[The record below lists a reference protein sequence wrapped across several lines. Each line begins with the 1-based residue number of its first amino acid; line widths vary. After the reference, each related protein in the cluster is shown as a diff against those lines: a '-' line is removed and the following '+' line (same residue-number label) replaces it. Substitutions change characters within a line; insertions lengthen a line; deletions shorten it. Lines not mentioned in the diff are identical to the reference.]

1 MLRRLLILVLLFISS
16 YCAAEEVDDLYS
28 ALVPI
33 TDQGSSAREQG
44 VLDALQNVLIKLTG
58 NSETFQS
65 TRLAPFISDA
75 NGYVDALSFEDLPLS
90 LSATETQPDSKNFGL
105 RVKFSRSAIDLLI
118 RQAQLPVLPSNRPT
132 FLVWIVRDDPIVGRG
147 FIREDLVLD
156 RSANFMDADFLA
168 RFDRAMQ
175 SRGIPYILPT
185 FDLED
190 QLALPVEHAWNLKAD
205 ALVSASLRYQ
215 VDGWIA
221 LRFYRTS
228 TGEVRGSWLYQAGG
242 RRQLND
248 FRSEGDE
255 RFLATTVDN
264 LLDRLTRSYS
274 YIPRSDTNELLLEI
288 YNVDSYNSY
297 QSVLKQLKKLEV
309 IDSVDL
315 FSVRGNQIIL
325 SVGAEGGQE
334 LLSNALVR
342 SGRFRDRNIDIA
354 IENQQLTFDWI
365 K

>member
-1 MLRRLLILVLLFISS
+1 MLRRLLVLVLFFISP
-16 YCAAEEVDDLYS
+16 YCAAEEVNDLYS

-44 VLDALQNVLIKLTG
+44 VLDALQSVLIKLTG
-58 NSETFQS
+58 NSQTFQS
-65 TRLAPFISDA
+65 ARLAPFISDA
-75 NGYVDALSFEDLPLS
+75 NGYVDALSYEDLPLS
-90 LSATETQPDSKNFGL
+90 LSPKDNPLDSLSFGL

-132 FLVWIVRDDPIVGRG
+132 FLVWIVRDDPVVGRG
-147 FIREDLVLD
+147 FIGEDLV
-156 RSANFMDADFLA
+156 SENATNSVDAAFLA

-190 QLALPVEHAWNLKAD
+190 QLALPVEQAWNLVAD
-205 ALVSASLRYQ
+205 DLVSASQRYQ

-242 RRQLND
+242 RRRLND
-248 FRSEGDE
+248 FRSEGDDM
-255 RFLATTVDN
+255 FLATTVDN
-264 LLDRLTRSYS
+264 IVDRLTRSFS
-274 YIPRSDTNELLLEI
+274 YIPRADTNELLLEI
-288 YNVDSYNSY
+288 YNIDSYSTY

-315 FSVRGNQIIL
+315 FSARGNQITM
-325 SVGAEGGQE
+325 SVGAEGGLE

-342 SGRFRDRNIDIA
+342 SGRFSDRNVGIET
-354 IENQQLTFDWI
+354 ENQQLTFDWI

>member
-1 MLRRLLILVLLFISS
+1 MLRHLLILVLFFVSP
-16 YCAAEEVDDLYS
+16 YCAAEEVNDLYS
-28 ALVPI
+28 AIVPI
-33 TDQGSSAREQG
+33 ADQDSSAREQG

-58 NSETFQS
+58 NSQTFQS
-65 TRLAPFISDA
+65 TRLAPYLSDA
-75 NGYVDALSFEDLPLS
+75 NGYVDALSFEDLPLNIS
-90 LSATETQPDSKNFGL
+90 EKDAQSDKPSFGL

-118 RQAQLPVLPSNRPT
+118 RQAQLPILPSNRPK
-132 FLVWIVRDDPIVGRG
+132 FLVWIIRDDPTVGRG
-147 FIREDLVLD
+147 FIGEEM
-156 RSANFMDADFLA
+156 SAKSTRDSGDTDFLM
-168 RFDRAMQ
+168 RFDRAMG

-190 QLALPVEHAWNLKAD
+190 QLALPIEQAWNLKAD
-205 ALVSASLRYQ
+205 ALALASQRYQ
-215 VDGWIA
+215 TDGWIA

-228 TGEVRGSWLYQAGG
+228 TGEIRGSWLSQAGG

-248 FRSEGDE
+248 FRSEGGE
-255 RFLATTVDN
+255 HFLAMTVDN
-264 LLDRLTRSYS
+264 LLDRMTRSFS

-288 YNVDSYNSY
+288 YNINSYSAY

-315 FSVRGNQIIL
+315 FSARGNQIIM
-325 SVGAEGGQE
+325 SVEAEGGQE

-342 SGRFRDRNIDIA
+342 SGRFRDRNADIET
-354 IENQQLTFDWI
+354 ENQQLTFDWI

>member
-1 MLRRLLILVLLFISS
+1 MLRRLLVLVLFFISP
-16 YCAAEEVDDLYS
+16 YCAAEEVNDLYS

-58 NSETFQS
+58 NSQTFQS
-65 TRLAPFISDA
+65 ARLAPFISDA

-90 LSATETQPDSKNFGL
+90 LSPKDNPLDSLSFGL

-132 FLVWIVRDDPIVGRG
+132 FLVWIVRDDPVVGRG
-147 FIREDLVLD
+147 FIGEDLV
-156 RSANFMDADFLA
+156 SENATNSVDAAFLA

-190 QLALPVEHAWNLKAD
+190 QLALPVEQAWNLVAD
-205 ALVSASLRYQ
+205 DLVSASQRYQ

-248 FRSEGDE
+248 FRSEGDDM
-255 RFLATTVDN
+255 FLATTVDN
-264 LLDRLTRSYS
+264 IVDRLTRSFS
-274 YIPRSDTNELLLEI
+274 YIPRADTNELLLEI
-288 YNVDSYNSY
+288 YNIDSYSTY

-315 FSVRGNQIIL
+315 FSARGNQITM
-325 SVGAEGGQE
+325 SVGAEGGLE

-342 SGRFRDRNIDIA
+342 SGRFSDRNVGIET
-354 IENQQLTFDWI
+354 ENQQLTFDWI

>member
-1 MLRRLLILVLLFISS
+1 MLRRLLVLVLFFISP
-16 YCAAEEVDDLYS
+16 YCAAEEVNDLYS

-58 NSETFQS
+58 NSQTFQS
-65 TRLAPFISDA
+65 ARLAPFISDA

-90 LSATETQPDSKNFGL
+90 LSPKDNPLDSLSFGL

-132 FLVWIVRDDPIVGRG
+132 FLVWIVRDDPVVGRG
-147 FIREDLVLD
+147 FIGEDLV
-156 RSANFMDADFLA
+156 SENATNSVDAAFLA

-190 QLALPVEHAWNLKAD
+190 QLALPVEQAWNLVAD
-205 ALVSASLRYQ
+205 DLVSASQRYQ

-242 RRQLND
+242 RRRLND
-248 FRSEGDE
+248 FRSEGDDM
-255 RFLATTVDN
+255 FLATTVDN
-264 LLDRLTRSYS
+264 IVDRLTRSFS
-274 YIPRSDTNELLLEI
+274 YIPRADTNELLLEI
-288 YNVDSYNSY
+288 YNIDSYSTY

-309 IDSVDL
+309 VDSVDL
-315 FSVRGNQIIL
+315 FSARGNKITML
-325 SVGAEGGQE
+325 VGAEGGPE

-342 SGRFRDRNIDIA
+342 SGRFGDRNVGIEM
-354 IENQQLTFDWI
+354 ENQQLTFDWI
-365 K
+365 R

>member
-1 MLRRLLILVLLFISS
+1 MLRRLLILVLFFVSP
-16 YCAAEEVDDLYS
+16 YCAAEEVNDLYS
-28 ALVPI
+28 AMVPI
-33 TDQGSSAREQG
+33 ADQSSSAREQG

-58 NSETFQS
+58 NSQTFQS
-65 TRLAPFISDA
+65 TRLAPFLSNA
-75 NGYVDALSFEDLPLS
+75 NGYVDALSFEDLPLDLNAKDY
-90 LSATETQPDSKNFGL
+90 LSDSPGFGL

-118 RQAQLPVLPSNRPT
+118 RQAQLPILPSNRPK
-132 FLVWIVRDDPIVGRG
+132 FLVWIIRDDPTAGRG
-147 FIREDLVLD
+147 FIGEDVAAESTID
-156 RSANFMDADFLA
+156 SVDAVFLT
-168 RFDRAMQ
+168 RFDRAMR

-190 QLALPVEHAWNLKAD
+190 QLVLPIEQAWNLKAD
-205 ALVSASLRYQ
+205 DLALASQRYQ
-215 VDGWIA
+215 TDGWIA

-255 RFLATTVDN
+255 HFLEMAVDN
-264 LLDRLTRSYS
+264 LLDRMTRSFS
-274 YIPRSDTNELLLEI
+274 YIPRSDTNKLLLEI
-288 YNVDSYNSY
+288 YNVNSYSAY

-315 FSVRGNQIIL
+315 FSTRGNQLIM
-325 SVGAEGGQE
+325 SVEAEGGQE
-334 LLSNALVR
+334 LLRNALVR
-342 SGRFRDRNIDIA
+342 SGRFHDWNAGIE

>member
-1 MLRRLLILVLLFISS
+1 MLRRLLVLVLFFISP
-16 YCAAEEVDDLYS
+16 YCAAEEVNDLYS

-58 NSETFQS
+58 NSQTFQS
-65 TRLAPFISDA
+65 ARLAPFISDA

-90 LSATETQPDSKNFGL
+90 LSPKDNPLDSLSFGL

-132 FLVWIVRDDPIVGRG
+132 FLVWIVRDDPVVGRG
-147 FIREDLVLD
+147 FIGEDLV
-156 RSANFMDADFLA
+156 SENATNSVDAAFLE

-190 QLALPVEHAWNLKAD
+190 QLALPVEQAWNLVAD
-205 ALVSASLRYQ
+205 DLVSASQRYQ

-242 RRQLND
+242 RRRLND
-248 FRSEGDE
+248 FRSEGDDM
-255 RFLATTVDN
+255 FLATTVDN
-264 LLDRLTRSYS
+264 IVDRLTRSFS
-274 YIPRSDTNELLLEI
+274 YIPRADTNELLLEI
-288 YNVDSYNSY
+288 YNIDSYSTY

-315 FSVRGNQIIL
+315 FSARGNQITM
-325 SVGAEGGQE
+325 SVGAEGGLE

-342 SGRFRDRNIDIA
+342 SGRFSDRNVGIET
-354 IENQQLTFDWI
+354 ENQQLTFDWI

>member
-1 MLRRLLILVLLFISS
+1 MLRRLLVLVLFFISP
-16 YCAAEEVDDLYS
+16 YCAAEEVNDLYS

-58 NSETFQS
+58 NSQTFQS
-65 TRLAPFISDA
+65 ARLAPFISDA

-90 LSATETQPDSKNFGL
+90 LSPKDNPLDSLSFGL

-132 FLVWIVRDDPIVGRG
+132 FLVWIVRDDPVVGRG
-147 FIREDLVLD
+147 FIGEDLV
-156 RSANFMDADFLA
+156 SENATNSVDAAFLA

-190 QLALPVEHAWNLKAD
+190 QLALPVEQAWNLVAD
-205 ALVSASLRYQ
+205 DLVSASQRYQ

-242 RRQLND
+242 RRRLND
-248 FRSEGDE
+248 FRSEGDDM
-255 RFLATTVDN
+255 FLATTVDN
-264 LLDRLTRSYS
+264 IVDRLTRSFS
-274 YIPRSDTNELLLEI
+274 YIPRADTNELLLEI
-288 YNVDSYNSY
+288 YNIDSYSTY

-315 FSVRGNQIIL
+315 FSARGNQITM
-325 SVGAEGGQE
+325 SVGAEGGLE
-334 LLSNALVR
+334 LLSNALLR
-342 SGRFRDRNIDIA
+342 SGRFSDRNVGIET
-354 IENQQLTFDWI
+354 ENQQLTFDWI

>member
-1 MLRRLLILVLLFISS
+1 MLRRLLVLVLFFISP
-16 YCAAEEVDDLYS
+16 YCAAEEVNDLYS

-58 NSETFQS
+58 NSQTFQS
-65 TRLAPFISDA
+65 ARLAPFISDA

-90 LSATETQPDSKNFGL
+90 LSPKDNPLDSLSFGL

-132 FLVWIVRDDPIVGRG
+132 FLVWIVRDDPVVGRG
-147 FIREDLVLD
+147 FIGEDLV
-156 RSANFMDADFLA
+156 SENATNSVDAAFLA

-190 QLALPVEHAWNLKAD
+190 QLALPVEQAWNLVAD
-205 ALVSASLRYQ
+205 DLVSASQRYQ

-242 RRQLND
+242 RRRLND
-248 FRSEGDE
+248 FRSEGDDM
-255 RFLATTVDN
+255 FLATAVDN
-264 LLDRLTRSYS
+264 IVDRLTRSFS
-274 YIPRSDTNELLLEI
+274 YIPRADTNELLLEI
-288 YNVDSYNSY
+288 YNIDSYSTY

-315 FSVRGNQIIL
+315 FSARGNQITM
-325 SVGAEGGQE
+325 SVGAEGGLE

-342 SGRFRDRNIDIA
+342 SGRFSDRNVGIET
-354 IENQQLTFDWI
+354 ENQQLTFDWI